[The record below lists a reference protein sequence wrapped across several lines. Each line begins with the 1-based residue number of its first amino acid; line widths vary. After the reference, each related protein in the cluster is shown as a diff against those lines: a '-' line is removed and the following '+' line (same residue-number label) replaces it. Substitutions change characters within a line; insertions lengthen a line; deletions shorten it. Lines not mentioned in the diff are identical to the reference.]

1 MELLDR
7 YLQAVRFWLP
17 RAQQQDIIEELR
29 DEINS
34 QIEDKESVL
43 GRALTPDEVQVILKQ
58 MGHPMKVASRYQPQ
72 QLLIGPVL
80 FPVYRFV
87 LKMVTFGYL
96 APWLLVWLVLFCF
109 VPSYRTDHPSLV
121 LMNMLGALWSI
132 AFTSFASIT
141 LVFAIMERFQNK
153 IKWLENWDPRKLPRV
168 VRPAPAQQVSRTESV
183 FGLAF
188 TIIFVVWWLAM
199 PAYSHQI
206 FGPTDGILVLAPPLH
221 AYYLPVLLL
230 TLVGMAQQGINLY
243 RPQWLWLPPLTR
255 LFTNAIGLGIVTS
268 VAKLYPYVLLVDPAH
283 NGARYGLMSVVI
295 NQSVMWSLLCVA
307 IGMFISVI
315 VYAFKSIHQVR
326 RLLHRPRDASS
337 IQISQM
343 L

>member
-34 QIEDKESVL
+34 QIEDKESAL
-43 GRALTPDEVQVILKQ
+43 GRALTQDELQVILKQ

-87 LKMVTFGYL
+87 LKMAAVGYL
-96 APWLLVWLVLFCF
+96 VPWFIVWLVLVCF
-109 VPSYRTDHPSLV
+109 VPSYRTEYPGLALV
-121 LMNMLGALWSI
+121 KTLGTLWSI

-141 LVFAIMERFQNK
+141 LVFAILERFQNQT
-153 IKWLENWDPRKLPRV
+153 KWLENWDPRKLPRV
-168 VRPAPAQQVSRTESV
+168 SKPVQRVSRIESI

-188 TIIFVVWWLAM
+188 CIVFVIWWLAM
-199 PAYSHQI
+199 PAYSHKI
-206 FGPTDGILVLAPPLH
+206 FGPADGILVLSPSLH

-230 TLVGMAQQGINLY
+230 ALVSMAQQGISLF
-243 RPQWLWLPPLTR
+243 RPQWTWLPPIAQLIS
-255 LFTNAIGLGIVTS
+255 NAIGLGIVSS
-268 VAKLYPYVLLVDPAH
+268 VAKLYPYVLLVNPAS
-283 NGARYGLMSVVI
+283 NGARYGLMSVII
-295 NQSVMWSLLCVA
+295 NQSILWSLFCVA
-307 IGMFISVI
+307 VGMLVSVI
-315 VYAFKSIHQVR
+315 VYAFKSIQQVR
-326 RLLHRPRDASS
+326 RLLHRPRDAASM
-337 IQISQM
+337 QISQM

>member
-1 MELLDR
+1 M
-7 YLQAVRFWLP
+7 
-17 RAQQQDIIEELR
+17 
-29 DEINS
+29 
-34 QIEDKESVL
+34 
-43 GRALTPDEVQVILKQ
+43 QVILKQ
-58 MGHPMKVASRYQPQ
+58 MGHPMRVASRYQPQ

-96 APWLLVWLVLFCF
+96 APWLLVWVVLVCF
-109 VPSYRTDHPSLV
+109 VPSYRTEHPGLALV
-121 LMNMLGALWSI
+121 KTLGTLWSI
-132 AFTSFASIT
+132 GFTTFASIT
-141 LVFAIMERFQNK
+141 LAFAILERFQDK
-153 IKWLENWDPRKLPRV
+153 TKWLENWDPRKLPRASKRV
-168 VRPAPAQQVSRTESV
+168 QRVSRTESI

-188 TIIFVVWWLAM
+188 SIIFVIWWLVM
-199 PAYSHQI
+199 PAYSQQI
-206 FGPTDGILVLAPPLH
+206 FGPANGILMLAPSVH

-230 TLVGMAQQGINLY
+230 TLAGMAQQIINLY
-243 RPQWLWLPPLTR
+243 RPQWTWLPPVTR
-255 LFTNAIGLGIVTS
+255 LITNAIGLGVVS
-268 VAKLYPYVLLVDPAH
+268 SLARLYPYVLLVDPAH

-326 RLLHRPRDASS
+326 RLLQRPRDGASL
-337 IQISQM
+337 QISQM

>member
-34 QIEDKESVL
+34 QIEDKESAL
-43 GRALTPDEVQVILKQ
+43 GRALTQDEVQVILKQ

-96 APWLLVWLVLFCF
+96 APWLLVWLVLVCF
-109 VPSYRTDHPSLV
+109 VPSYRTEHPGLALV
-121 LMNMLGALWSI
+121 KTLGTLWSI
-132 AFTSFASIT
+132 GFTSFASIT
-141 LVFAIMERFQNK
+141 LAFAILERFQDK
-153 IKWLENWDPRKLPRV
+153 TKWLENWDPRKLPRV
-168 VRPAPAQQVSRTESV
+168 SKPVQRVSRTESI
-183 FGLAF
+183 FGLVF
-188 TIIFVVWWLAM
+188 SIIFVVWWLVM
-199 PAYSHQI
+199 PVYSHQI
-206 FGPTDGILVLAPPLH
+206 FGPADGILTLAPSVH

-230 TLVGMAQQGINLY
+230 TLAGMAQQIINLY
-243 RPQWLWLPPLTR
+243 RPQWTWLPPVTR
-255 LFTNAIGLGIVTS
+255 LITNAIGLGIVS
-268 VAKLYPYVLLVDPAH
+268 SLARLYPYVLLVDPAH
-283 NGARYGLMSVVI
+283 NGARYGLLSVIV

-326 RLLHRPRDASS
+326 RLLHRPRDAASM
-337 IQISQM
+337 QISQM